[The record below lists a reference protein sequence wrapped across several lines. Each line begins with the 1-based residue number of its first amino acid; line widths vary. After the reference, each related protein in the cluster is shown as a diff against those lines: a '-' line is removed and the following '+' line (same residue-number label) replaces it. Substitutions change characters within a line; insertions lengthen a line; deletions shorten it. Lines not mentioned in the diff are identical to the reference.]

1 MQKEVSPLEIEEIA
15 SETETESNRT
25 GSVRNHEKRG
35 MVRWADKEDD
45 QEESVQ

>member
-1 MQKEVSPLEIEEIA
+1 MEIEEIV
-15 SETETESNRT
+15 SETETESNRM
-25 GSVRNHEKRG
+25 GSVRNYGKRG

>member
-1 MQKEVSPLEIEEIA
+1 MEIEEIA

-25 GSVRNHEKRG
+25 GSVRNDGKRG